1 MAKLAVKMDK
11 KSPINCIDQHTKTL
25 GFSFTKRV
33 TPVCAKDVLTYFKF
47 EHIDEF
53 KPFLGTLFAYF
64 GDFHLACKVQ
74 PLSPFLLRLL
84 YSALK
89 VVIALIDKLKEVLKD
104 FELKTV
110 SDVTLIQKTTERL
123 NVVYLNKYLL

>member
-1 MAKLAVKMDK
+1 MLGVQLYMAKLTVKMDK

-33 TPVCAKDVLTYFKF
+33 KPVCVKDVLSQFKF
-47 EHIDEF
+47 EHLDAF
-53 KPFLGTLFAYF
+53 KPFLGTLFAYC

-84 YSALK
+84 YSAFK
-89 VVIALIDKLKEVLKD
+89 VAVASIDRLKEVLKD

-110 SDVTLIQKTTERL
+110 SDVTLI
-123 NVVYLNKYLL
+123 